1 MYSTVSTAT
10 FHRANIGSAI
20 KKSDTRLVKALAAA
34 SQAKE
39 HLWFFTS
46 RDKQWIDT
54 SRYFYYVRRGI
65 YTISC
70 VVSRPCLK
78 VAIEEQWETVFTQE
92 QDMAILNENIAEK
105 KIYIKNEVSVSY
117 SH

>member
-1 MYSTVSTAT
+1 
-10 FHRANIGSAI
+10 
-20 KKSDTRLVKALAAA
+20 
-34 SQAKE
+34 
-39 HLWFFTS
+39 
-46 RDKQWIDT
+46 
-54 SRYFYYVRRGI
+54 
-65 YTISC
+65 
-70 VVSRPCLK
+70 LK